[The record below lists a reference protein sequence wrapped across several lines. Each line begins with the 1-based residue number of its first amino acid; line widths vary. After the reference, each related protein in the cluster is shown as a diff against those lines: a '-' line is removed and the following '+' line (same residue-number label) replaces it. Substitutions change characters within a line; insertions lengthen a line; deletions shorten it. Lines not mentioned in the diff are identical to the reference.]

1 MARMQVAI
9 PGDLMQWLRTLEA
22 DALRNGQRVP
32 QSAVIRAALRDWKAA
47 GHSWK
52 DASGA

>member
-9 PGDLMQWLRTLEA
+9 PADLAQWLREQEA
-22 DALRNGQRVP
+22 AALNHGQRVP
-32 QSAVIRAALRDWKAA
+32 QSGMIRAALREWKMA
-47 GHSWK
+47 GRGWK